1 MTQTITF
8 EDRAAVCRKYG
19 MPCIPLRPQT
29 KVAVF
34 TEWQNRATIDP
45 KAHAQWNTE
54 NPEYNCAIVFKAD
67 PKGFWALETDSSET
81 ARRYERETGKR
92 LPATLTVQS
101 RVGRGHR
108 YFKHTAASLA
118 MGNIGQAEAEGFSV
132 RANNAYCVSPL
143 SVHPDTKTLYT
154 VMVDMQPEPAPDDF
168 VAWLSA
174 QKKVKEV
181 QTKSSTW
188 MDDDILEG
196 TRDNTL
202 MRIGASLR
210 SKGFGEEEIYAV
222 LSVKNQKQC
231 KTKDGSPN
239 PLDDADIQR
248 ISHSVARYAPGAGTV
263 LLGGSALDGPE
274 ADIAEITRV
283 AAVAATE
290 AVAAAR
296 MEEPVDIS
304 KWRDNFRTVGQLESG
319 DVQMLIEGFL
329 PAGTNFIGAR
339 SGHGKTLIALSI
351 AKALTTS
358 GPLFGT
364 FPVVGMIPVL
374 YLIPES
380 SGRAFRA
387 RAEKFGIPDDPDLFL
402 CRTISE
408 GKTTLLDDPILRAAV
423 SEMKPLVILDTAIR
437 FTTSSD
443 ENAAS
448 QNKKLNDDIIEL
460 RQLGASVLGIHHSTK
475 SSKAE
480 KPDLENTLRGTGDLG
495 AMCDSVYSIRRDEML
510 YDDGRGPNE
519 IEVVCVKP
527 RDFTPPKPFKI
538 AATMRENGAILSIID
553 RDGDFLMLEK
563 PSITGDKERIIAEM
577 IMEDPQVSMK
587 TVAQQIRSTEWDAR
601 QVAKRLGWKKGK
613 GPGSRWVRINS
624 EDKHED
630 EPEDKKPEDVG
641 ESTEF

>member
-1 MTQTITF
+1 MTEAITF
-8 EDRAAVCRKYG
+8 ADRAAVCRKYG
-19 MPCIPLRPQT
+19 MPCVPLRPQT

-34 TEWQNRATIDP
+34 NEWQNKATTDS
-45 KAHAQWNTE
+45 KVHAQWNKE
-54 NPEYNCAIVFKAD
+54 NPEYNCAIVFKSD

-81 ARRYERETGKR
+81 ARRYERETGKK
-92 LPATLTVQS
+92 LPSTLTVQS

-108 YFKHTAASLA
+108 YFKHTPASLA

-154 VMVDMQPEPAPDDF
+154 VMVDTQPAAAPDDF
-168 VAWLSA
+168 VAWLAA
-174 QKKVKEV
+174 QKKVKQVAE
-181 QTKSSTW
+181 KSATW
-188 MDDDILEG
+188 MDDDIFEG
-196 TRDNTL
+196 ARDNTL

-210 SKGFGEEEIYAV
+210 AKGFGEEEIYAV
-222 LSVKNQKQC
+222 LAVKNQKQC
-231 KTKDGSPN
+231 KTRDGKPN
-239 PLDDADIQR
+239 PLADEDVER
-248 ISHSVARYAPGAGTV
+248 IAHSVSRYAPGTGTV

-274 ADIAEITRV
+274 ADLIQV

-290 AVAAAR
+290 AVVAAKAQQAA
-296 MEEPVDIS
+296 PIDVT
-304 KWRDNFRTVGQLESG
+304 KWRDSFRTVGQLESG

-351 AKALTTS
+351 AKALTTA

-364 FPVVGMIPVL
+364 FPVVGVVPIL

-387 RAEKFGIPDDPDLFL
+387 RAEKFGIPDDPELFL

-408 GKTTLLDDPILRAAV
+408 GKTTLLDDPILKAAV
-423 SEMKPLVILDTAIR
+423 VEMKPLVILDTAIR

-460 RQLGASVLGIHHSTK
+460 RQLGASVLGIHHATK
-475 SSKAE
+475 SSRGE
-480 KPDLENTLRGTGDLG
+480 KPDLENTLRGTGDIG
-495 AMCDSVYSIRRDEML
+495 AMCDAVYSIRRDDLL

-527 RDFTPPKPFKI
+527 RDFVPPKPFKI
-538 AATMRENGAILSIID
+538 AATVRENGQILSVID
-553 RDGDFLMLEK
+553 RSGDFLMLEK

-613 GPGSRWVRINS
+613 GPGSRWVRLNP

-630 EPEDKKPEDVG
+630 EPDEKKPIDVG
-641 ESTEF
+641 QSTDF